1 MRWFSW
7 LLAVAV
13 AATAMRAA
21 FSTATSQGAWKTA
34 QLSVGRLGIT
44 AASAGSV
51 AIFAGGVDIVGDSG
65 EIQNG
70 MPRTCHLFALR
81 YFFVVLSF

>member
-13 AATAMRAA
+13 AATPMRAA
-21 FSTATSQGAWKTA
+21 FATTASQGAWKTA
-34 QLSVGRLGIT
+34 QLSVGRMCIRT
-44 AASAGSV
+44 ASAGNV
-51 AIFAGGVDIVGDSG
+51 AIFAGGDDRVGDSG

-70 MPRTCHLFALR
+70 MPWQCH
-81 YFFVVLSF
+81 